1 MKKLLPV
8 HYLVIFLL
16 LFLTFLPEFVGY
28 TNPNYGDQNIS
39 CGGIDLLSF
48 KNYSLENKEISI
60 FPEFGNIQCL
70 GKTSDITFVIKSS
83 IFYSSIKFLS
93 LFIIFFTIRRSKK
106 SIFMIL
112 GFLSLLIS
120 YKFNPNISF
129 WLLLKEFLLLFLFSE
144 FFCNDFKNIKKLDI
158 YAKKL
163 YVIFYIFLGL
173 LILQVDWKILWKY
186 FGVPSLSPKMVDLR
200 AISGATLS
208 YIQGFNPHN
217 FNPGDIKG
225 RLFTHPNIWAEIGQF
240 FNLTN
245 LDNLYFFGTLMI
257 LLFIFS
263 NYFLIN
269 KFPSIILFFVSVSF
283 PVFFAIE
290 RGQND
295 LIIYFILLLGIVL
308 NYKTAFILFPIATLL
323 KIYPIFSFSVFMK
336 KRISSLL
343 PIFIGL
349 SILLSNLQE
358 INIISKI
365 SPKTYWYSFGTGSLN
380 VLFKEF
386 TNTNTIWFIYIF
398 SGIII
403 LFLIR
408 SRTFSSIF
416 SFDLDTKKLPDRLFL
431 LGHSL
436 YIGLFFFTSSYDY
449 KLIFL
454 IYCVP
459 YLVLKKE
466 KQSRNILFL
475 IFLISSEELF
485 NFHFSLNGVILIT
498 LFKYLLFIILSIVF
512 INFLKA
518 NFANYKNGDRDVL
531 G

>member
-1 MKKLLPV
+1 
-8 HYLVIFLL
+8 
-16 LFLTFLPEFVGY
+16 
-28 TNPNYGDQNIS
+28 
-39 CGGIDLLSF
+39 
-48 KNYSLENKEISI
+48 
-60 FPEFGNIQCL
+60 
-70 GKTSDITFVIKSS
+70 
-83 IFYSSIKFLS
+83 
-93 LFIIFFTIRRSKK
+93 
-106 SIFMIL
+106 
-112 GFLSLLIS
+112 
-120 YKFNPNISF
+120 
-129 WLLLKEFLLLFLFSE
+129 
-144 FFCNDFKNIKKLDI
+144 
-158 YAKKL
+158 
-163 YVIFYIFLGL
+163 
-173 LILQVDWKILWKY
+173 
-186 FGVPSLSPKMVDLR
+186 MVDLR

-263 NYFLIN
+263 KYFLIN

-283 PVFFAIE
+283 PVFAIE

-308 NYKTAFILFPIATLL
+308 NYKTAFILFSIATLL

-336 KRISSLL
+336 KNI
-343 PIFIGL
+343 IFNIYWFVN
-349 SILLSNLQE
+349 LLSNLQE

-408 SRTFSSIF
+408 YQTFSSIF
-416 SFDLDTKKLPDRLFL
+416 SFDLDTKPDRLFL

-436 YIGLFFFTSSYDY
+436 YIGLFFFT
-449 KLIFL
+449 
-454 IYCVP
+454 
-459 YLVLKKE
+459 VLTL
-466 KQSRNILFL
+466 QID
-475 IFLISSEELF
+475 
-485 NFHFSLNGVILIT
+485 FS
-498 LFKYLLFIILSIVF
+498 YLLCTLSSV
-512 INFLKA
+512 K
-518 NFANYKNGDRDVL
+518 KRKTK
-531 G
+531 

>member
-28 TNPNYGDQNIS
+28 TNPNYGNQNIS

-93 LFIIFFTIRRSKK
+93 LFIIFLTIRKSKK
-106 SIFMIL
+106 SIFIIL

-257 LLFIFS
+257 FLFIFS

-336 KRISSLL
+336 KRMSSLL
-343 PIFIGL
+343 PLFIGF

-365 SPKTYWYSFGTGSLN
+365 SPKTYWYSFGASSLN
-380 VLFKEF
+380 VLLKEF
-386 TNTNTIWFIYIF
+386 INTNTIWFIYIF

-403 LFLIR
+403 LFLIS
-408 SRTFSSIF
+408 SRRFSTIF
-416 SFDLDTKKLPDRLFL
+416 SFDLDTRNLPDRLFL
-431 LGHSL
+431 VGHSL

-459 YLVLKKE
+459 YLVQKKE
-466 KQSRNILFL
+466 KQSKNILFL
-475 IFLISSEELF
+475 IFLVTSEELF
-485 NFHFSLNGVILIT
+485 NFHFALNGVVLIT
-498 LFKYLLFIILSIVF
+498 LFKYFLFIILSLVF
-512 INFLKA
+512 V
-518 NFANYKNGDRDVL
+518 NYLRTIFTSNNAEGDHVL